1 MSRSTASRRS
11 RALFLAL
18 ALFATSMLAG
28 CAVVTVAGA
37 VVGVAATGAGLAVNA
52 AVGAVKLTGKAVG
65 AAADA
70 VTPSPSFSTRRC
82 FPGNRPL
89 NGS

>member
-11 RALFLAL
+11 RLLLAVVL
-18 ALFATSMLAG
+18 ASWLLAG

-37 VVGVAATGAGLAVNA
+37 AVGAAATAAGLAVDA
-52 AVGAVKLTGKAVG
+52 AVGAVRLTGKAAG

-70 VTPSPSFSTRRC
+70 VLPSDGDAPR
-82 FPGNRPL
+82 
-89 NGS
+89 

>member
-1 MSRSTASRRS
+1 MSRSTASS
-11 RALFLAL
+11 VPRAMLCAITLAA
-18 ALFATSMLAG
+18 ALLLSG

-37 VVGVAATGAGLAVNA
+37 AVGVAATGAGLAVDA

-70 VTPSPSFSTRRC
+70 VTP
-82 FPGNRPL
+82 G
-89 NGS
+89 GGQ